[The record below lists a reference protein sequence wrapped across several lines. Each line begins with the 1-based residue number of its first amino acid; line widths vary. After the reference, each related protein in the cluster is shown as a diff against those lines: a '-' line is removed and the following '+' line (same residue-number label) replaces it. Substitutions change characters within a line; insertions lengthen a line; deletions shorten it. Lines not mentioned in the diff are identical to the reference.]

1 MRKYLVFVVLF
12 LVSLLAFFVGAFTG
26 ILPLMYA
33 GIAGTFVL
41 FVVSRSFIPR
51 PPVE

>member
-1 MRKYLVFVVLF
+1 MSKYILFVLLT

-26 ILPLMYA
+26 ILPLMYG

-41 FVVSRSFIPR
+41 FVARRSFIPR
-51 PPVE
+51 P

>member
-1 MRKYLVFVVLF
+1 MSKYLVFVLLS
-12 LVSLLAFFVGAFTG
+12 LVSVLAFFVGAFTG

-33 GIAGTFVL
+33 GIAGTFIL

-51 PPVE
+51 P